1 MPIETER
8 KFLIERPDL
17 AFLTSQEDCAV
28 LEITQTYLTQPA
40 GAPERRVRRILE
52 NGRETFVFTQKER
65 ITAVSRIENEREI
78 TPAEYAGFLTEAY
91 SQLTKTRYRFPFGGH
106 LIEIDVYPCEIGGDA
121 LEGLAVLEVE
131 LASEEEEIRLPDW
144 ITVLRELTGTPEFSN
159 KTLARRL

>member
-17 AFLTSQEDCAV
+17 AFLTSQKDCDV

-52 NGRETFVFTQKER
+52 GGRETFVFTQKEKL
-65 ITAVSRIENEREI
+65 TAVSRIENEREI
-78 TPAEYAGFLTEAY
+78 TPDEYAGFLAEAY

-106 LIEIDVYPCEIGGDA
+106 VIEIDVYPYEIGGDA
-121 LEGLAVLEVE
+121 LEGFAILEVE
-131 LASEEEEIRLPDW
+131 LAAEDEEIRLPDW
-144 ITVLRELTGTPEFSN
+144 LHVVRELTGTREFSN
-159 KTLARRL
+159 KTLAKRI